1 MSSTI
6 NTESNAKDAL
16 SKAFSWVTD
25 VAKDISTLDVT
36 TLTGTITYKGVDA
49 TKIYDNIK
57 ELAGTGELRVVAMTH
72 KDVDHDTVLF
82 VSEGLPESA
91 SALLKAHDAAF
102 VAAENAR
109 LAFLK
114 FAAGIVGMQLP

>member
-1 MSSTI
+1 MSGTV
-6 NTESNAKDAL
+6 NTESNARDAL
-16 SKAFSWVTD
+16 SKAFSWITD

-49 TKIYDNIK
+49 TDLYKNIK
-57 ELAGTGELRVVAMTH
+57 DMASSGDLRVVAMTH

-91 SALLKAHDAAF
+91 SALLKAHDAAV

-114 FAAGIVGMQLP
+114 FAAGIVGMKLP